1 MYSTHYTFDCMHR
14 VDVSFVQD
22 KRQSVPFSVRLG
34 PNDETILV
42 IDGDD
47 IVFLTG
53 NNARCFPIF
62 LGEFVQYGS
71 NGILVVTSFR
81 VGPFLDIEEFRF
93 LGETASTVEV
103 TRLGSSAP
111 FRSGPGVLYVS
122 NCLAFFTNNAI
133 NVAINET
140 KATARPLRTQVAVI
154 QVMSA
159 GQPVSLLNV
168 NSGNFTMILTGSPTK
183 RLGITTDNRILYTG
197 STVRVEQGVLQ
208 ITEYP
213 NIFIFA
219 VLRVPPGS
227 SDPQYNVLFTAT
239 TEVIQGPGQVYVST
253 SENKAFF
260 VEDFT
265 FRSGGRDVIES
276 VNRQIFVQ
284 AFSFEDTGESVIVR
298 DSLTNPVVT
307 LSINTS
313 KFDLFDAED
322 VMYVGSEQTL
332 TFENRGGRIN
342 SFYGILMFA
351 IFENNTLQ
359 IFNTSSGTTILLCTG
374 GTVLVDSFAKTAL
387 FASNSNPIVI
397 SEFCNAVPS
406 FTGISYT
413 FEITENDD
421 FQRFLTVQ
429 KRNTTTTPATV
440 EETTT
445 IQVVTG
451 LYVTSVSAAESITYI
466 NNEIVTQDSAGN
478 TVRRIV
484 EVDQLFV
491 NTDSSPFRSF
501 EDVAPIPFTGPG
513 TLTYSRNTAFFTTD
527 PLLGEEL
534 SFKSRTAP
542 IPDIDFERVPIE
554 LNTIDGV
561 DYNVSTVIVIVG
573 GDRVITFEAT
583 SYSTSTDQEILYSGS
598 QVTVTRPI
606 RTGGGS
612 VTYNGV
618 TRMVTYTDTS
628 RNTQTIAGVN
638 TFYDY
643 SGGDITTTT
652 TPDTTSI
659 AGPGKLYVSADSA
672 NVLFRSSDLVT
683 SEVASIIRQGVT
695 YFSVG
700 ADQFSSSYNRVF
712 NVSTNSSIVTYPGG
726 GVIWSSTFN
735 GSRESFYIEDAG
747 VSNRIL
753 RDIGV
758 IFALTKS
765 DPAKDQGLIRAIFN
779 GRVIYS
785 YTPITTNRDI
795 LIREGIFFA
804 FNGTAITGPP
814 DGPFTG
820 IDRIITH
827 NGIEVKEFNSDDAPV
842 RFVGYGL
849 LLVQSESDTAFFTTS
864 VPTIN
869 YLLQSIKNLEEYLIP
884 PEIEVPSRRQVTTKL
899 RAYTAQ
905 FGTNVKAYAGADITF
920 VCEIARGRP
929 QPVVEFSMILED
941 GNITLLDDSD
951 VDITIVN
958 NSLTLSSI
966 GIDDSGEYKC
976 RAENIVPPVAEVTS
990 TLKVKE
996 AGDCLLS

>member
-1 MYSTHYTFDCMHR
+1 
-14 VDVSFVQD
+14 
-22 KRQSVPFSVRLG
+22 
-34 PNDETILV
+34 
-42 IDGDD
+42 
-47 IVFLTG
+47 
-53 NNARCFPIF
+53 
-62 LGEFVQYGS
+62 
-71 NGILVVTSFR
+71 
-81 VGPFLDIEEFRF
+81 
-93 LGETASTVEV
+93 
-103 TRLGSSAP
+103 
-111 FRSGPGVLYVS
+111 
-122 NCLAFFTNNAI
+122 
-133 NVAINET
+133 
-140 KATARPLRTQVAVI
+140 
-154 QVMSA
+154 
-159 GQPVSLLNV
+159 
-168 NSGNFTMILTGSPTK
+168 
-183 RLGITTDNRILYTG
+183 
-197 STVRVEQGVLQ
+197 
-208 ITEYP
+208 
-213 NIFIFA
+213 
-219 VLRVPPGS
+219 
-227 SDPQYNVLFTAT
+227 
-239 TEVIQGPGQVYVST
+239 
-253 SENKAFF
+253 
-260 VEDFT
+260 
-265 FRSGGRDVIES
+265 
-276 VNRQIFVQ
+276 
-284 AFSFEDTGESVIVR
+284 
-298 DSLTNPVVT
+298 
-307 LSINTS
+307 
-313 KFDLFDAED
+313 
-322 VMYVGSEQTL
+322 
-332 TFENRGGRIN
+332 
-342 SFYGILMFA
+342 
-351 IFENNTLQ
+351 
-359 IFNTSSGTTILLCTG
+359 
-374 GTVLVDSFAKTAL
+374 
-387 FASNSNPIVI
+387 
-397 SEFCNAVPS
+397 
-406 FTGISYT
+406 
-413 FEITENDD
+413 
-421 FQRFLTVQ
+421 
-429 KRNTTTTPATV
+429 
-440 EETTT
+440 
-445 IQVVTG
+445 
-451 LYVTSVSAAESITYI
+451 
-466 NNEIVTQDSAGN
+466 
-478 TVRRIV
+478 
-484 EVDQLFV
+484 
-491 NTDSSPFRSF
+491 
-501 EDVAPIPFTGPG
+501 
-513 TLTYSRNTAFFTTD
+513 
-527 PLLGEEL
+527 
-534 SFKSRTAP
+534 
-542 IPDIDFERVPIE
+542 
-554 LNTIDGV
+554 
-561 DYNVSTVIVIVG
+561 
-573 GDRVITFEAT
+573 
-583 SYSTSTDQEILYSGS
+583 
-598 QVTVTRPI
+598 
-606 RTGGGS
+606 
-612 VTYNGV
+612 
-618 TRMVTYTDTS
+618 MVTYTDTS

-659 AGPGKLYVSADSA
+659 VGPGKLYVSADSA

-884 PEIEVPSRRQVTTKL
+884 PEIEVPSRRKVTTKL

-929 QPVVEFSMILED
+929 QPVVEFSMIRED

-996 AGDCLLS
+996 AVAPLVRPGWFPFEIQNKQRIFWPSDPPVNESFEVQVVRELVIPCRVDGRPKANVLWQFNGLDIQTALGSSANITEVKQGRSVLTIDVEANQGILRGVNVIECSAANAGGATSGRLTLHGVYYNCTFIGVGECSITCGIGLWEVMYTCVREESGMPPQTVETNTVPEEALSLGRTQICPNRDTAGNVIV